1 MRSSLRPLLG
11 VPLSLLLGAWLAAC
25 PSPAQMEVSTGLS
38 STRPMPVVVSYWQY
52 MPDMVRFGDYRVH
65 SIDMEDPAGSRGR
78 VYSYKIDTPGTLAVS
93 TECEIV
99 YTEKR
104 RFACVT
110 PQTRFTIRLDEGNMA
125 TAGEI
130 ELPRA
135 DGSVR
140 KAQLQMKT
148 RTAAGEQGTRG
159 LGYEIGNETGPLGAI
174 QLGEAPRVWIL
185 KDLPD
190 HDALYLANALSALLL
205 LNLKLD
211 GATRLHPNVGK

>member
-1 MRSSLRPLLG
+1 
-11 VPLSLLLGAWLAAC
+11 
-25 PSPAQMEVSTGLS
+25 MEVSTGLA
-38 STRPMPVVVSYWQY
+38 STKPMPVVISYWQY

-65 SIDMEDPAGSRGR
+65 SIDMEDPTASRGR
-78 VYSYKIDTPGTLAVS
+78 VYTYKIDTPGILAVS

-99 YTEKR
+99 YAGNR

-110 PQTRFTIRLDEGNMA
+110 PRTRFTIRLDEGNMA

-130 ELPRA
+130 ELPRE

-140 KAQLQMKT
+140 KAQLQIKS
-148 RTAAGEQGTRG
+148 RTAGGEQANHG
-159 LGYEIGNETGPLGAI
+159 LGYEVGNETGPLGAI

-185 KDLPD
+185 KDLPE

-211 GATRLHPNVGK
+211 GATRLHPHVGQ